1 MGWLPA
7 GMSHE
12 DHSAEM
18 TDAFEKRD
26 RLSRTS
32 DRASL
37 SKELAVEVANIVDF
51 HGKVDLMVIGEM
63 RKSRVAAGLCVH

>member
-1 MGWLPA
+1 MRLRNAIG
-7 GMSHE
+7 
-12 DHSAEM
+12 
-18 TDAFEKRD
+18 
-26 RLSRTS
+26 LSRTS